1 MDLAHEIYLI
11 SGGLCFLIFLLLLLN
26 FCKIRLISYS
36 LRLCSWICGM
46 AISSDSPWIKMLVL
60 HLVFSIRL
68 LMYLAIVSLEQ
79 VDKLTA
85 RGLLK
90 YYISGTRVVL
100 SEHILSFRHSSK
112 AIKRHTHSLDAE
124 PVNRKGQYLRKSS
137 LRNKLF
143 KKISSLKK

>member
-1 MDLAHEIYLI
+1 MDSAHEIYLI
-11 SGGLCFLIFLLLLLN
+11 AGGMSFIILLPLFLN
-26 FCKIRLISYS
+26 HYKNRLISYS

-46 AISSDSPWIKMLVL
+46 AISSDSPWVKMLVL

-90 YYISGTRVVL
+90 HYLSGTRIVL
-100 SEHILSFRHSSK
+100 SEHILSFLHSPKEIERH
-112 AIKRHTHSLDAE
+112 ILSLE
-124 PVNRKGQYLRKSS
+124 GKPVNRKDQYLRK
-137 LRNKLF
+137 
-143 KKISSLKK
+143 

>member
-1 MDLAHEIYLI
+1 MTLMDFAHEIYLLA
-11 SGGLCFLIFLLLLLN
+11 GGLSFLILLLLFLN
-26 FCKIRLISYS
+26 FHKSRLISYS

-46 AISSDSPWIKMLVL
+46 AISSDSPWVKMLVL

-90 YYISGTRVVL
+90 HYISGTRVVL
-100 SEHILSFRHSSK
+100 SEYILSFLHSPK
-112 AIKRHTHSLDAE
+112 AIERHIHSLDAE
-124 PVNRKGQYLRKSS
+124 SVNRKDQYLKKSPLRK
-137 LRNKLF
+137 
-143 KKISSLKK
+143 

>member
-1 MDLAHEIYLI
+1 MDSVAKEIYLI
-11 SGGLCFLIFLLLLLN
+11 AGCISFLILVLLFFNLYKN
-26 FCKIRLISYS
+26 RLISYS

-46 AISSDSPWIKMLVL
+46 AISSDSPWVKMFVL

-90 YYISGTRVVL
+90 HYLSGTRIVL
-100 SEHILSFRHSSK
+100 SEHILSFLHSSEQ
-112 AIKRHTHSLDAE
+112 IERYNSQ
-124 PVNRKGQYLRKSS
+124 P
-137 LRNKLF
+137 
-143 KKISSLKK
+143 

>member
-1 MDLAHEIYLI
+1 MTLMDSAHEIYLI
-11 SGGLCFLIFLLLLLN
+11 AGGMSFIILLPLFLN
-26 FCKIRLISYS
+26 HYKNRLISYS

-46 AISSDSPWIKMLVL
+46 AISSDSPWVKMLVL

-90 YYISGTRVVL
+90 HYLSGTRVVL
-100 SEHILSFRHSSK
+100 SEYILSFLHSPKKIERHILSLEGK
-112 AIKRHTHSLDAE
+112 
-124 PVNRKGQYLRKSS
+124 PVNRKDQYLRK
-137 LRNKLF
+137 
-143 KKISSLKK
+143 

>member
-11 SGGLCFLIFLLLLLN
+11 AGGLSFFILLLLLLN
-26 FCKIRLISYS
+26 FYKSRFISYS

-46 AISSDSPWIKMLVL
+46 AISSDSPWVKMLVL
-60 HLVFSIRL
+60 HLVFFIRF

-90 YYISGTRVVL
+90 QYISGTRIVL
-100 SEHILSFRHSSK
+100 SEYTLSFLHSPEPVERH
-112 AIKRHTHSLDAE
+112 IHSLNAE
-124 PVNRKGQYLRKSS
+124 PANRKDQYLRKNS
-137 LRNKLF
+137 LRK
-143 KKISSLKK
+143 